1 MRQLNVWL
9 NQQRIGVLSE
19 GDNLWEFEYDEAW
32 ATSAEGF
39 SLAPGLPRETLKHVD
54 GGSNRPVQWYF
65 DNLLPEENLRLLL
78 LKEAGIHGGDDAFA
92 LLAYLGAES
101 AGSLSLLPPGPVPQ
115 VDAATRLL
123 IDDDLSSRIRN
134 LPREPLSKTA
144 PKRMSLAGAQNKLP
158 VIRAE
163 DGALFEPIGNEPST
177 HILKP
182 NHMSDDYAASVMNE
196 FFVMTLAGRVGLP
209 VPKVFLHRV
218 PEPVYVVERFDRVV
232 RPGSPAVRRHIID
245 ACQLLNKSR
254 MFKTTATTDTLA
266 AVIAACRNRAQARR
280 LVFRWLVFCALTG
293 NDDNHL
299 KNLSFHIDP
308 TGISMAPH
316 YDLLSTATYATK
328 AMADHRAVWPHVPM
342 TIPHP
347 GAETFAEVSRQSLVQ
362 AAAVLGLP
370 ARMAERLINE
380 LVVDLPR
387 KARALVDEIE
397 SGAEPLRN
405 ARPED
410 RAIETR
416 VLRTV
421 LHIVIPDMAKRLS
434 S

>member
-1 MRQLNVWL
+1 MRQLDVWL
-9 NQQRIGVLSE
+9 NQDRIGILRE
-19 GDNLWEFEYDEAW
+19 GNDLWEFDYNEAW
-32 ATSAEGF
+32 ARSDAGF
-39 SLAPGLPRETLKHVD
+39 SLAPGLPRETLRHTD

-92 LLAYLGAES
+92 LLGYLGAES
-101 AGSLSLLPPGPVPQ
+101 AGSLSLLPPGQEPGP
-115 VDAATRLL
+115 DAGTRPLA
-123 IDDDLSSRIRN
+123 DADLSIRIRN

-158 VIRAE
+158 VIRFE
-163 DGALFEPIGNEPST
+163 DGPLFEPIGSEPST

-182 NHMSDDYAASVMNE
+182 NHTSDDYAASAMNE

-209 VPKVFLHRV
+209 VPKVHLHRV
-218 PEPVYVVERFDRVV
+218 PEPVYIVERFDRVAQ
-232 RPGSPAVRRHIID
+232 PGATLLRRHIID

-254 MFKTTATTDTLA
+254 LFKTTATMETLA
-266 AVIAACRNRAQARR
+266 DVITACRNRAQARR

-299 KNLSFHIDP
+299 KNLSFHVGP
-308 TGISMAPH
+308 EGISVAPH
-316 YDLLSTATYATK
+316 YDLLSTAAYATK

-347 GAETFAEVSRQSLVQ
+347 GAATFAEVSRPSLMRC
-362 AAAVLGLP
+362 AEVLGLP
-370 ARMAERLINE
+370 APMATRLIHE
-380 LVVDLPR
+380 LVTDVPR
-387 KARALVDEIE
+387 KAQALFDDFER
-397 SGAEPLRN
+397 GGEPWRN
-405 ARPED
+405 ASPED

-416 VLRTV
+416 VLRTM
-421 LHIVIPDMAKRLS
+421 LHIVIPEMANRLS
-434 S
+434 